1 MEEIKGLLDT
11 ITSPKELKKLNLE
24 QLKYLASEIR
34 DEIVKTVSQTGG
46 HLSSSLGVVELTIA
60 LHYLFDTPDDKIIW
74 DVGHQCYPHK
84 LLTGRKKAFRTLR
97 QYEGISGFPR
107 REESPYDVFNTGHAS
122 TSISAGLGM
131 AIAKEFEGSES
142 KKIVVVIGDGALGGG
157 MAFEALNHA
166 GQLQKDLFVI
176 LNSNEMSISRTV
188 GALSGY
194 LNRLLTM
201 PIYSRLRG
209 DIQELIAKIPKLGS
223 PMNTLVKKVEEGIKN
238 ILIHGGLF
246 EELGF
251 RYFGPIDGHNIGL
264 LINVIGKIN
273 ELKGPRILHVFTKKG
288 KGYPP
293 AEKNPEWFH
302 GTNPFEISTGNPLKE
317 ACLVVDKFP
326 SYSEVMG
333 HTVVELA
340 KNDPKI
346 VVITAAMAEGT
357 GLSYFKKAFPDR
369 FFDVGIAEEHA
380 VTFAAG
386 MAVAGLKPIVAIYST
401 FLQRAYDQILHDVC
415 QTNLPVVF
423 CIDRAGIVGEDG
435 PTHQGLFDLAYLRH
449 IPNLTVMS
457 PKDTTELVTMLNLAV
472 ESSKPCAIRYPRG
485 SSQGSEAPQPLPGE
499 PAFKIGQAE
508 VLLEGE
514 NGVIL
519 ALGKMVSTALQVANN
534 LGKIGVVNARF
545 VKPLDEELILNLAKK
560 TKRIIT
566 LEDHIITGGF
576 GSAVLELLNVNQIND
591 VRVKCLGFPSVFI
604 EHGAPEILFKKYGL
618 DVEGITQ
625 SVKEFV
631 SV

>member
-1 MEEIKGLLDT
+1 MEETRSLLET
-11 ITSPKELKKLNLE
+11 ITSPKELKKLNPE
-24 QLKYLASEIR
+24 QLKDLAGEIR
-34 DEIVKTVSQTGG
+34 DEIVQTVSQTGG

-60 LHYLFDTPDDKIIW
+60 LHYVLNTPEDKIIW
-74 DVGHQCYPHK
+74 DVGHQSYAHK

-97 QYEGISGFPR
+97 NYEGISGFPR
-107 REESPYDVFNTGHAS
+107 RQESPYDAFNTGHAS

-131 AIAKEFEGSES
+131 AIANEFEGSES
-142 KKIVVVIGDGALGGG
+142 NKIVVVIGDGSLSGG

-166 GQLQKDLFVI
+166 GQLQKDLFVV
-176 LNSNEMSISRTV
+176 LNSNEMSISKTV
-188 GALSGY
+188 GALSSY

-209 DIQELIAKIPKLGS
+209 DIQELITKIPRLGS
-223 PMNTLVKKVEEGIKN
+223 PMSTLVKRVEEGIKN

-251 RYFGPIDGHNIGL
+251 RYFGPIDGHNLGL

-273 ELKGPRILHVFTKKG
+273 ELKGPRLLHVFTKKG

-293 AEKNPEWFH
+293 AQKNPEWFH
-302 GTNPFEISTGNPLKE
+302 GTSPFEISTGNPLK
-317 ACLVVDKFP
+317 VSKFP
-326 SYSEVMG
+326 SYAEVMG
-333 HTVVELA
+333 QTVVELA

-346 VVITAAMAEGT
+346 VTITAAMVEGT
-357 GLSYFKKAFPDR
+357 GLSHFKKAFPDR

-380 VTFAAG
+380 VTLAAG

-415 QTNLPVVF
+415 LSKLPVVF
-423 CIDRAGIVGEDG
+423 CIDRAGLVGEDG

-449 IPNLTVMS
+449 IPDLTVMS
-457 PKDTTELVTMLNLAV
+457 PKDTTELVLMLNLAIA
-472 ESSKPCAIRYPRG
+472 SCQPCAIRYPRG
-485 SSQGSEAPQPLPGE
+485 CSEQITQTQLP
-499 PAFKIGQAE
+499 FKIGQAE
-508 VLLEGE
+508 VLVEGE

-519 ALGKMVSTALQVANN
+519 ALGKMVDVALAVANN
-534 LGKIGVVNARF
+534 LNLKIGVVNARF

-566 LEDHIITGGF
+566 LEDHITTGGF
-576 GSAVLELLNVNQIND
+576 GSAVLELLNANQIND
-591 VRVKCLGFPSVFI
+591 VRVKCLGFPSTFI

-625 SVKEFV
+625 SVEKF
-631 SV
+631 

>member
-1 MEEIKGLLDT
+1 MVMKETKGLLDS
-11 ITSPKELKKLNLE
+11 ITSPKELKKLNHE
-24 QLKYLASEIR
+24 QLKDLVGEIR
-34 DEIVKTVSQTGG
+34 EEIVQTVSQNGG

-60 LHYLFDTPDDKIIW
+60 LHYVLNTPEDKIIW
-74 DVGHQCYPHK
+74 DVGHQSYAHK
-84 LLTGRKKAFRTLR
+84 LLTGREKAFRTLR
-97 QYEGISGFPR
+97 KYEGISGFPR
-107 REESPYDVFNTGHAS
+107 REESPYDAFNTGHAS

-131 AIAKEFEGSES
+131 AIAKEFEGRESE
-142 KKIVVVIGDGALGGG
+142 KIVVVIGDGALSGG

-166 GQLQKDLFVI
+166 GQLQKDLFVV

-188 GALSGY
+188 GSLSGY

-209 DIQELIAKIPKLGS
+209 DIQELITKIPKLGS
-223 PMNTLVKKVEEGIKN
+223 PISILVKRVEEGIKN

-251 RYFGPIDGHNIGL
+251 RYFGPIDGHNLGL
-264 LINVIGKIN
+264 LINVIGKVN
-273 ELKGPRILHVFTKKG
+273 ELKGPRLLHVFTKKG
-288 KGYPP
+288 KGYSP

-302 GTNPFEISTGNPLKE
+302 GTSPFEISTGNPLK
-317 ACLVVDKFP
+317 VSKFP
-326 SYSEVMG
+326 SYAEVMG
-333 HTVVELA
+333 QTVVELA

-346 VVITAAMAEGT
+346 VAITAAMAEGT
-357 GLSYFKKAFPDR
+357 GLSHFKKVFPGR

-386 MAVAGLKPIVAIYST
+386 LAVAGLKPVVAIYST

-415 QTNLPVVF
+415 LTKLPVVF
-423 CIDRAGIVGEDG
+423 CIDRAGLVGEDG
-435 PTHQGLFDLAYLRH
+435 VTHQGLFDLAYLRH

-457 PKDTTELVTMLNLAV
+457 PKDTTELVTMLNLAIV
-472 ESSKPCAIRYPRG
+472 SAQPCAIRYPRG
-485 SSQGSEAPQPLPGE
+485 YGEQITQMQPQRSKIQRGE
-499 PAFKIGQAE
+499 PPFKIGQAE

-519 ALGKMVSTALQVANN
+519 ALGKMVELALTVANN
-534 LGKIGVVNARF
+534 LNKIGVVNARF
-545 VKPLDEELILNLAKK
+545 VKPLDEELILTLAKK

-576 GSAVLELLNVNQIND
+576 GSAVLELLNARQIND
-591 VRVKCLGFPSVFI
+591 VRVKCLGFPSTFI
-604 EHGAPEILFKKYGL
+604 EHGAPDILFKKYGL

-625 SVKEFV
+625 SVKEFK
-631 SV
+631 